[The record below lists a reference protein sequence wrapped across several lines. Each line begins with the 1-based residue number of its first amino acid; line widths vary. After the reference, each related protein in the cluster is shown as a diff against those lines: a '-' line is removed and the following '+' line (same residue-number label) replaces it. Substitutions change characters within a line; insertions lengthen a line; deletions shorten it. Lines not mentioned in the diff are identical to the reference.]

1 MNALTILSKHHK
13 EWVGIVKGFGEV
25 DYADDVVQDVYLRL
39 HKYEYLEKIIKDGE
53 PNRALMWIMLRN
65 ATHTNNKKYFKELI
79 CVDELRDVADEA
91 PEVEKH
97 EAYERLD
104 ARIKQ
109 EILNWHWYDTKLFTL
124 YLKEDMSMR
133 DIASET
139 NISLTSIYNTLKNCK
154 ERLRE
159 NVGDDWEDFLNKD
172 FELI

>member
-1 MNALTILSKHHK
+1 MDALTILSKHHK
-13 EWVGIVKGFGEV
+13 EWVSIVKGFGEV

>member
-1 MNALTILSKHHK
+1 
-13 EWVGIVKGFGEV
+13 
-25 DYADDVVQDVYLRL
+25 
-39 HKYEYLEKIIKDGE
+39 
-53 PNRALMWIMLRN
+53 
-65 ATHTNNKKYFKELI
+65 
-79 CVDELRDVADEA
+79 VADEA

-159 NVGDDWEDFLNKD
+159 NVGDDWSDYLNND